1 MSHIFY
7 YFQAGINS
15 GYQEKPCLNPYDPDC
30 PASSP
35 NKYSKMVSANIPSN
49 LMKMHFRHISILYMY
64 FREKTF
70 NKYSYFLET

>member
-1 MSHIFY
+1 MSHNFY

-49 LMKMHFRHISILYMY
+49 IMKMHFRHYYYIC
-64 FREKTF
+64 TF
-70 NKYSYFLET
+70 ERRHLTNIHIF

>member
-49 LMKMHFRHISILYMY
+49 LMKMHYISYICTLERRHLTNIH
-64 FREKTF
+64 TF
-70 NKYSYFLET
+70 

>member
-1 MSHIFY
+1 MYISHNFY

-49 LMKMHFRHISILYMY
+49 IMKMHFRHYSIDVLS
-64 FREKTF
+64 RED
-70 NKYSYFLET
+70 S

>member
-49 LMKMHFRHISILYMY
+49 LMKMHFRHISYICTLE
-64 FREKTF
+64 RRHLTNIHTF
-70 NKYSYFLET
+70 